1 MLYDPDFDVLRKRI
15 DAPRRPSP
23 PPLGKWAWVFIVNL
37 PVALFFG
44 TLVTTA
50 IGAAGMWLGVAVLFL
65 IGRRACFVARESVLT
80 VVYGGWILAAFQ
92 FIPVGQI
99 AAGIMG
105 VGAVQGMGLANPE
118 MGPIHTALG
127 GFLATII
134 TGSLLLLAAAAL
146 GLVVRGWFYLMR
158 LVKQGAAI

>member
-1 MLYDPDFDVLRKRI
+1 MLYDPDFDVLRKCV
-15 DAPRRPSP
+15 DAPPRASP
-23 PPLGKWAWVFIVNL
+23 PPLGKWAWVYVANL
-37 PVALFFG
+37 PFALFFG
-44 TLVTTA
+44 TLATTA
-50 IGAAGMWLGVAVLFL
+50 IGAAGMWLGVLALFL

-99 AAGIMG
+99 AAGLAG
-105 VGAVQGMGLANPE
+105 VGAAQAMGLAHHDL
-118 MGPIHTALG
+118 GPIHTALG
-127 GFLATII
+127 GFVATIV

-158 LVKQGAAI
+158 LVKQAAAI